1 MRTDAD
7 LMSSSFPEEFIGV
20 ATLAVTDSLLP
31 SPTPS
36 PHPLLFLTHPPLM
49 SKSVVYK
56 CHYIYKY

>member
-7 LMSSSFPEEFIGV
+7 LMSSNFPKEFIGV
-20 ATLAVTDSLLP
+20 TTLAVTDSLLP
-31 SPTPS
+31 SP
-36 PHPLLFLTHPPLM
+36 HPLPFLTHPPLM